1 MGEPAKYILLVDRV
15 VRFRLDVLFILLGK
29 REALRGDIFEAL
41 PEAEQ
46 PSDGDSIVLE
56 LDEITPSRLRVSKK
70 DVTRLSDEEA
80 NLLLPISCLG
90 ERYATFIDTKR
101 LDFGRRLSPG
111 KAVFVSEKGHT
122 KYLPGVVR
130 YKGELPTCPGTMFGV
145 ELIVGINSPIDR
157 PIVWGAVCKLLA

>member
-1 MGEPAKYILLVDRV
+1 MGEPAKYILLVDRITSTW
-15 VRFRLDVLFILLGK
+15 FRKWSIMMMESHRK
-29 REALRGDIFEAL
+29 RQPLRGDIFEAL

-46 PSDGDSIVLE
+46 PSDGDSIVLQHVKFA
-56 LDEITPSRLRVSKK
+56 PCRLRCSKK

-80 NLLLPISCLG
+80 NLLLSISCLE

-122 KYLPGVVR
+122 KDLPGVVR
-130 YKGELPTCPGTMFGV
+130 YRGELPTCPGTMFGV
-145 ELIVGINSPIDR
+145 ELTVGINSPIDR
-157 PIVWGAVCKLLA
+157 PLSLGHRL

>member
-1 MGEPAKYILLVDRV
+1 MGEPAKYILLVDRA
-15 VRFRLDVLFILLGK
+15 LSLLSTYTNWYWSGLRGK

-46 PSDGDSIVLE
+46 PSDGDSIALKVVG
-56 LDEITPSRLRVSKK
+56 SRRLRCSKA
-70 DVTRLSDEEA
+70 DVIRLSDEEA

-90 ERYATFIDTKR
+90 ERYATFVDTKR

-111 KAVFVSEKGHT
+111 EAVFVSEKGHT
-122 KYLPGVVR
+122 KDLPGVVR

-145 ELIVGINSPIDR
+145 ELTVGINSPIDR
-157 PIVWGAVCKLLA
+157 PLSLGRRL